1 MNEITYYLGS
11 LYQGLFYDCFPFL
24 LQGSWTIYFTIQVLF
39 KLFVKDPK
47 WEGLGRRF
55 ARTRDEMKNQDEKQ
69 YTWKE
74 KRRPDQF
81 WCWLSV
87 MGVSPWI
94 CLTCCTFHA
103 AGSYLV
109 FIKSS
114 HVGMRKGKSCE
125 LKTQFLEMVPNFT
138 LTSQLHSDWGE
149 TGIRGVELRSKDRV
163 TLHFN
168 LLPSNNWC
176 YPICIYVLSSL
187 QFIQVADPYIYPA
200 IFKLKMQV
208 GAFSA
213 AGYLNIKL
221 LSLQEPWAQTRLVL
235 PLHIINE
242 LGL

>member
-1 MNEITYYLGS
+1 
-11 LYQGLFYDCFPFL
+11 
-24 LQGSWTIYFTIQVLF
+24 
-39 KLFVKDPK
+39 
-47 WEGLGRRF
+47 
-55 ARTRDEMKNQDEKQ
+55 
-69 YTWKE
+69 
-74 KRRPDQF
+74 
-81 WCWLSV
+81 
-87 MGVSPWI
+87 
-94 CLTCCTFHA
+94 
-103 AGSYLV
+103 
-109 FIKSS
+109 
-114 HVGMRKGKSCE
+114 MRKGKSCE